1 MKQTRNKQK
10 AFFKSVKE
18 MTETIIQIGAV
29 GQHADTDLSNNELL
43 AVHEFTDYA
52 EKGARAPITKTIEN
66 YEFRNRLNRT
76 IKKLIEVNF
85 DDKAGVLKAE
95 DILNGIGLVLKNAI
109 KKTILDGVLPDIEEE
124 TKTQSEPRRADVPL
138 IATGQMFDSIEFG
151 LKGA

>member
-18 MTETIIQIGAV
+18 MTETIIHIGAV
-29 GQHADTDLSNNELL
+29 GEHPDTDLSNNELL

-66 YEFRNRLNRT
+66 SEFRNRLNRT